1 VEIVHTSDTAR
12 VMLMD
17 DAGRRVRID
26 GLDRR
31 HGLTD
36 SVISQRVSFFELEA
50 SGPARDFNGRR
61 FHPRSF
67 HELARDRRERR
78 AWSAQL
84 FVEAEVRLP

>member
-1 VEIVHTSDTAR
+1 MHTSDTVR

-26 GLDRR
+26 GLESR
-31 HGLTD
+31 HDVTNG
-36 SVISQRVSFFELEA
+36 VIFQRVLFFELEA

-61 FHPRSF
+61 FHPRAF

-78 AWSAQL
+78 AWNAQL
-84 FVEAEVRLP
+84 FVETEARQVNQ